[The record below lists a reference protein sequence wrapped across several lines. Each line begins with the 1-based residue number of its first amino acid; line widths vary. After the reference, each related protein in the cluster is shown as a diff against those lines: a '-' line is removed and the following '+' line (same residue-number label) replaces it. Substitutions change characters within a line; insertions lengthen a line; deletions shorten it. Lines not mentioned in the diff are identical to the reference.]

1 METRF
6 GKSVCHVLTVSALVL
21 FFGGCAS
28 SSIKPVN
35 RQAGVFFNEL
45 CAQAHVIYT
54 VPAGTMLII
63 EDASA
68 EAYNSAT
75 ASIPGNPGI
84 VDNVPV
90 VLSLRTNP
98 SGSEPMG
105 SADHVIASG
114 HSLPVS
120 GGRTMKAYAAPGT
133 DVLFLIGGC
142 TVKVNTTVYFS
153 GQLVNYP

>member
-6 GKSVCHVLTVSALVL
+6 GKDVCHLLTVSALVIFL
-21 FFGGCAS
+21 GGCAS
-28 SSIKPVN
+28 TSIKPVN
-35 RQAGVFFNEL
+35 GHAGVFFNEL

-54 VPAGTMLII
+54 VPAGTLLII

-68 EAYNSAT
+68 EAYDSAT

-84 VDNVPV
+84 VENVAV
-90 VLSLRTNP
+90 ALSLRTNP
-98 SGSEPMG
+98 SGTDPMG
-105 SADHVIASG
+105 SADHVIVSG

-133 DVLFLIGGC
+133 NVLFLIGGC